1 MTIAALVKNI
11 QERRKKPDIYE
22 HSFPKSSIIVER
34 FPVSNSYI
42 TAHAHR
48 LKKNPKNM
56 LLSWIYY
63 RLFTMLDVLR
73 PGSTIWYRRY
83 AQCMNDT
90 RACKGRHHNIYLC
103 KMMRIHWEI
112 FQRVSFFYSL
122 LTAVSTIAFSQ
133 KYNYKI

>member
-48 LKKNPKNM
+48 LKKNPKICYFLEFIIGYLQCWM
-56 LLSWIYY
+56 YCDRDLQYDI
-63 RLFTMLDVLR
+63 DV
-73 PGSTIWYRRY
+73 
-83 AQCMNDT
+83 M
-90 RACKGRHHNIYLC
+90 HN
-103 KMMRIHWEI
+103 
-112 FQRVSFFYSL
+112 V
-122 LTAVSTIAFSQ
+122 
-133 KYNYKI
+133 